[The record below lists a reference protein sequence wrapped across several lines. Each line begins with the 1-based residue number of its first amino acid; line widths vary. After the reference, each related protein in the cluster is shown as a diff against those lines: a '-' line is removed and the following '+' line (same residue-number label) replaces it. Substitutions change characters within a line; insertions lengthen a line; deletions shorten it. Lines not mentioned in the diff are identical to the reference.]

1 MFFAGLILMIVILDL
16 GIKDLIEETKETDF
30 PRELEGTGG
39 KIMLHQKHNAG
50 FPFGVFSR
58 KQEMVKGVPLVILSG
73 VAGIFLWLLPKKGH
87 RTEKFALAL
96 VLGGGLS
103 NLYDRFVRNYVVDY
117 FSIQWK
123 QLRNVVFNLGDV
135 FIFVGA
141 AILCIREMID
151 TIRGK

>member
-1 MFFAGLILMIVILDL
+1 MFFVGLILMILILDL
-16 GIKDLIEETKETDF
+16 GIKDVIEETKETDF
-30 PRELEGTGG
+30 PKELEGTRG
-39 KIMLHQKHNAG
+39 KIMLHRNHNAG

-58 KQEMVKGVPLVILSG
+58 KPEMVKGVPLAIISG

-87 RTEKFALAL
+87 QTEKFALAL

-103 NLYDRFVRNYVVDY
+103 NLYDRLVRNYVVDY

-123 QLRNVVFNLGDV
+123 RLRNVVFNLGDI
-135 FIFVGA
+135 FIFLGA
-141 AILCIREMID
+141 GILFVMEIVD